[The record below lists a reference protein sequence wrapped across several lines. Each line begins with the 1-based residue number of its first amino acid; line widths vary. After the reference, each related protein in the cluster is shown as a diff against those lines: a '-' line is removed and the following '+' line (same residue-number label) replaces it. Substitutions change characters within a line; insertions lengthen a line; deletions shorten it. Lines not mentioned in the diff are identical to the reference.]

1 MISFA
6 QAQENLE
13 RLCRLWLA
21 SNPEVSESLRLGEAL
36 GRYLMVDVV
45 AALELPRSDVSA
57 MDGYAVCS
65 SDAGGAKSSQT
76 FTLKG
81 ESRAGEPFEGGALAP
96 GECIRI
102 FTGAVVPTS
111 SDTVVIQENVERD
124 NDLIHMRYDT
134 PRGSNIRRRGEEIAA
149 DTVIARYGQL
159 IRPNMIPLLASQ
171 GIARVE
177 VRRKL
182 RIAFFATGDELKAA
196 GEVLDEGD
204 IYESNLASIDAVL
217 QQYPVERINMGVIE
231 DTPDAI
237 KACLMRA
244 SNEADVVISS
254 GGVSVGDYDYVR
266 QCVESMGVISDY
278 KVAMKP
284 GKPVCFGHLDRGQGS
299 KALFF
304 GLPGNAVSSFVV
316 LTELYL
322 PVIKLLLNRE
332 VVVFSTQRE
341 AVLDADLTRRGGR
354 LEFQRGILRGDI
366 DDAGNQ
372 VMRVAAL
379 GSQDSH
385 RVFGLARANC
395 TIKIAA
401 DIEHISAGSKVSVS
415 VFPWADYL

>member
-81 ESRAGEPFEGGALAP
+81 ESRAGEPFEGGALAL

-204 IYESNLASIDAVL
+204 IYESNLASIEAVL
-217 QQYPVERINMGVIE
+217 QQYPIERINMGVIE
-231 DTPDAI
+231 DTPEAI

-332 VVVFSTQRE
+332 VVVSSTQRE

>member
-81 ESRAGEPFEGGALAP
+81 ESRAGEPFEGGALAL

-124 NDLIHMRYDT
+124 NDLIHMRSDT
-134 PRGSNIRRRGEEIAA
+134 PRGSNIRRRGEEIAT

-204 IYESNLASIDAVL
+204 IYESNLASIEAVL

-231 DTPDAI
+231 DTPEAI

>member
-45 AALELPRSDVSA
+45 AALELPRSDVSS

-65 SDAGGAKSSQT
+65 PDAGGAKSSQT
-76 FTLKG
+76 FALKG

-401 DIEHISAGSKVSVS
+401 DIEHMSAGSKVSVS

>member
-81 ESRAGEPFEGGALAP
+81 ESRAGEPFEGGALAL

-134 PRGSNIRRRGEEIAA
+134 PRGSNIRRRGEVIAT

-401 DIEHISAGSKVSVS
+401 DVEHISAGSKVSVS

>member
-21 SNPEVSESLRLGEAL
+21 SNPELSESLRLGEAL

-81 ESRAGEPFEGGALAP
+81 ESRAGEPFEGGALAL

-124 NDLIHMRYDT
+124 NDLIHMRSDT
-134 PRGSNIRRRGEEIAA
+134 PRGSNIRRRGEEIAT

-204 IYESNLASIDAVL
+204 IYESNLASIEAVL

-231 DTPDAI
+231 DTPEAI

-401 DIEHISAGSKVSVS
+401 DVEHISAGSKVSVS

>member
-81 ESRAGEPFEGGALAP
+81 ESRAGEPFEGGALAL

-231 DTPDAI
+231 DTPEAI

>member
-1 MISFA
+1 
-6 QAQENLE
+6 
-13 RLCRLWLA
+13 
-21 SNPEVSESLRLGEAL
+21 
-36 GRYLMVDVV
+36 MVDVV

-81 ESRAGEPFEGGALAP
+81 ESRAGEPFEGGALAL

-124 NDLIHMRYDT
+124 NDLIHMRSDT
-134 PRGSNIRRRGEEIAA
+134 PRGSNIRRRGEEIAT

-204 IYESNLASIDAVL
+204 IYESNLASIEAVL

-231 DTPDAI
+231 DTPEAI

>member
-81 ESRAGEPFEGGALAP
+81 ESRAGEPFEGGALAL

-124 NDLIHMRYDT
+124 NDLIHMRSDT
-134 PRGSNIRRRGEEIAA
+134 PRGSNIRRRGEEIAT

-204 IYESNLASIDAVL
+204 IYESNLASIEAVL
-217 QQYPVERINMGVIE
+217 QQYPIERINMGVIE
-231 DTPDAI
+231 DTPEAI

>member
-13 RLCRLWLA
+13 RLCWLWLA

-81 ESRAGEPFEGGALAP
+81 ESRAGEPFEGGALAL

-134 PRGSNIRRRGEEIAA
+134 PRGSNIRRRGEEIAT

-204 IYESNLASIDAVL
+204 IYESNLASIEAVL

-231 DTPDAI
+231 DTPEAI

-401 DIEHISAGSKVSVS
+401 DIEHMSAGSKVSVS

>member
-81 ESRAGEPFEGGALAP
+81 ESRAGEPFEGGALAL

-124 NDLIHMRYDT
+124 NDLIHMRSDT
-134 PRGSNIRRRGEEIAA
+134 PRGSNIRRRGEEIAT

-204 IYESNLASIDAVL
+204 IYESNLASIEAVL
-217 QQYPVERINMGVIE
+217 QQYPIERINMGVIE
-231 DTPDAI
+231 DTPEAI

-401 DIEHISAGSKVSVS
+401 DVEHISAGSKVSVS

>member
-81 ESRAGEPFEGGALAP
+81 ESRAGEPFEGGALAL

-124 NDLIHMRYDT
+124 NDLIHMRSDT
-134 PRGSNIRRRGEEIAA
+134 PRGSNIRRRGEEIAT

-204 IYESNLASIDAVL
+204 IYESNLASIEAVL

-231 DTPDAI
+231 DTPEAI

-401 DIEHISAGSKVSVS
+401 DVEHISAGSKVSVS

>member
-81 ESRAGEPFEGGALAP
+81 ESRAGEPFEGGALAL

-124 NDLIHMRYDT
+124 NDLIHMRSDT

-204 IYESNLASIDAVL
+204 IYESNLASIEAVL

-231 DTPDAI
+231 DTPEAI

>member
-81 ESRAGEPFEGGALAP
+81 ESRAGEPFEGGALAL

-124 NDLIHMRYDT
+124 NDLIHMRSDT
-134 PRGSNIRRRGEEIAA
+134 PRGSNIRRRGEEIAT

-177 VRRKL
+177 VQRKL

-204 IYESNLASIDAVL
+204 IYESNLASIEAVL
-217 QQYPVERINMGVIE
+217 QQYPIERINMGVIE
-231 DTPDAI
+231 DTPEAI

-284 GKPVCFGHLDRGQGS
+284 GKPICFGHLDRGQGS

-401 DIEHISAGSKVSVS
+401 DVEHISAGSKVSVS

>member
-81 ESRAGEPFEGGALAP
+81 ESRAGEPFEGGALAL

-124 NDLIHMRYDT
+124 NDLIHMRSDT
-134 PRGSNIRRRGEEIAA
+134 PRGSNIRRRGEEIAT

-231 DTPDAI
+231 DTPEAI

-401 DIEHISAGSKVSVS
+401 DVEHISAGSKVSVS

>member
-81 ESRAGEPFEGGALAP
+81 ESRAGEPFEGGALAL

-204 IYESNLASIDAVL
+204 IYESNLASIEAVL

-231 DTPDAI
+231 DTPEAI

>member
-13 RLCRLWLA
+13 RLCRSWLA

-81 ESRAGEPFEGGALAP
+81 ESRAGEPFEGGALAL

-231 DTPDAI
+231 DTPEAI

-284 GKPVCFGHLDRGQGS
+284 GKPVCFGYLDRGQGS

>member
-13 RLCRLWLA
+13 RLCRSWLA

-81 ESRAGEPFEGGALAP
+81 ESRAGEPFEGGALAL

-124 NDLIHMRYDT
+124 NDLIHMRSDT

-204 IYESNLASIDAVL
+204 IYESNLASIEAVL

-231 DTPDAI
+231 DTPEAI

-401 DIEHISAGSKVSVS
+401 DVEHISAGSKVSVS

>member
-13 RLCRLWLA
+13 RLCRSWLA

-81 ESRAGEPFEGGALAP
+81 ESRAGEPFEGGALAL

-204 IYESNLASIDAVL
+204 IYESNLASIEAVL
-217 QQYPVERINMGVIE
+217 QQYPIERINMGVIE
-231 DTPDAI
+231 DTPEAI

-332 VVVFSTQRE
+332 VVVSSTQRE
-341 AVLDADLTRRGGR
+341 AVLDADLTRRSGR